1 MTDLMAVDNGF
12 RERFEEYEELLCK
25 RDQLNKEAASILIA
39 YTKEF
44 GDMITGN
51 FELKIDCIKKKKM
64 IAFCQKQINCGK
76 GIDADLMNTLIEQ
89 EMKIYYHELQDMLIK
104 NKLAKDAKNVSEFR
118 VQRAKKIYRRLAKML
133 HPDINGKTAENM
145 ELMELWD
152 RISYAYQISDVDDL
166 EDLEILVRKALE
178 ELGEDSFEIAYTD
191 IEDRIERITR
201 QINEILTTE
210 PYIYMDLLCNEE
222 KKAEKKKELEAERE
236 EYQQYLK
243 ELTETLDKMIQ
254 EGGVKITWEM
264 N

>member
-1 MTDLMAVDNGF
+1 MSDLLAVDNGF
-12 RERFEEYEELLCK
+12 QERYEEYEELLCK
-25 RDQLNKEAASILIA
+25 RDQLNKEAASLLIA

-64 IAFCQKQINCGK
+64 IAFCQRQINCGK

-118 VQRAKKIYRRLAKML
+118 AQRAKKIYRRLAKML

-145 ELMELWD
+145 ELRELWE

-178 ELGEDSFEIAYTD
+178 ELGEDCFEIAYTD

-201 QINEILTTE
+201 QINEILVTE

-222 KKAEKKKELEAERE
+222 KKAEKKKELEAERK

-243 ELTETLDKMIQ
+243 ELTEILDKMIQ